1 MILGSVVNGTPV
13 FDIVAEDPAL
23 VSRVYGAVSTKTG
36 WRCPAYYPLGAAA
49 YKDLRTLFPRAEW
62 DSAAQALVAELRTS
76 AALWFAAKEAYEKA
90 ERVPLPVSDEFFD
103 PQYPPFAH
111 QRWGIARSLSCYR
124 AFFLW
129 DMGTGKTRT
138 LVEVFRI
145 LRELGKFKRAL
156 VFAPPIVMPTWVRE
170 TKRWSAGGLKAVVWE
185 GGADSLAEASAADVV
200 VASYARARLESAR
213 AAKNKTLSRLL
224 QLDYDVIV
232 ADESH
237 SLGNVKS
244 QQTKALL
251 ELSAKAAR
259 RYALSGT
266 AADTPMK
273 LYAQLRFLAPALLP
287 LDWTSFL
294 KRYVEWSPYI
304 EHAIVGYKN
313 LGELNARTDI
323 VAIRAK
329 KAECLTLPPVLT
341 TDVYYA
347 LGVKQRARYNELV
360 VAAQASITPLLD
372 YAKSPDDALPAERE
386 EVMLR
391 LPHGAARVMKLQQVL
406 SGFIRDS
413 LNLSVCDSCSH
424 MATCVPEKIKP
435 YSRRCKVYPVKPAL
449 PIYRDVENPKLEA
462 FEALLETILD
472 SDPTNKVLCWA
483 SFTPELDDLEAV
495 CKRRGWG
502 HIRIDGNTTK
512 HIAALEDK
520 LQKEPACRVSLGQV
534 RSGVGITLTAANYTV
549 YYALP
554 WDPVAYKQ
562 SIDRNNRP
570 GQTRSMTVYRL
581 LADPK
586 YGALDTFIAY
596 TLSFKDQLAYTLTEK
611 VACGPCLDKPRC
623 MSEGNRPFGKGCKY
637 QSTVTRPLAKAEAIY
652 DEADLGEE

>member
-1 MILGSVVNGTPV
+1 MIIGSVVNGTPV
-13 FDIVAEDPAL
+13 FDIVAEDSPL
-23 VSRVYGAVSTKTG
+23 VSRVYGAIATKTG
-36 WRCPAYYPLGAAA
+36 WRCPAYYPLGAPA
-49 YKDLRTLFPRAEW
+49 YKDLKTLLPRAEW
-62 DSAAQALVAELRTS
+62 DAFAKEHLSALRNAAQV
-76 AALWFAAKEAYEKA
+76 WFAAKEAYEKA
-90 ERVPLPVSDEFFD
+90 EVVPLPVPDSFFD
-103 PQYPPFAH
+103 SQYPPFAH
-111 QRWGIARSLSCYR
+111 QRWGIARAVSCYR
-124 AFFLW
+124 TFFLW

-138 LVEVFRI
+138 LVESFRV
-145 LRELGKFKRAL
+145 LRELNQFTRAL

-170 TKRWSAGGLKAVVWE
+170 TKRWSDNGLKAVIWD
-185 GGADSLAEASAADVV
+185 GSAEALDLAREADVV
-200 VASYARARLESAR
+200 VASYARARLE
-213 AAKNKTLSRLL
+213 AAKAAKSKTLSRLL

-251 ELSAKAAR
+251 DLSAKAAR

-287 LDWTSFL
+287 MDWTNFL
-294 KRYVEWSPYI
+294 RRYVEWSPYV

-313 LGELNARTDI
+313 LSELNARTEI

-329 KAECLTLPPVLT
+329 KSECLTLPPVLVS
-341 TDVYYA
+341 DVYYQ

-360 VAAQASITPLLD
+360 VSAQAALTPLLD
-372 YAKSPDDALPAERE
+372 YAKSPEDALPAEIE
-386 EVMLR
+386 NIMLR

-406 SGFIRDS
+406 SGFIKDS
-413 LNLSVCDSCSH
+413 LDFTVCDTCQH
-424 MATCVPEKIKP
+424 MQTCVPAKIKP
-435 YSRRCKVYPVKPAL
+435 YTRKCPIYPVKPSL
-449 PIYRDVENPKLEA
+449 PIYRDVENPKVEA
-462 FEALLETILD
+462 FESLLEVILD

-483 SFTPELDDLEAV
+483 SFMPELDDMEAV

-502 HIRIDGNTTK
+502 YIRIDGSTTK
-512 HIAALEDK
+512 HIADMEDRF
-520 LQKEPACRVSLGQV
+520 QKNPDCRVSIGQV
-534 RSGVGITLTAANYTV
+534 KSGVGITLTAANYTV

-562 SIDRNNRP
+562 SADRNNRP
-570 GQTRSMTVYRL
+570 GQTRHMTVYRL

-611 VACGPCLDKPRC
+611 VTCSPCSDKGRC

-637 QSTVTRPLAKAEAIY
+637 QSTVTRPLAKAEVIY
-652 DEADLGEE
+652 DEANLGEE